1 MTKSR
6 KLSETYKIILALDPS
21 GSFYEGKGT
30 TGWCVLDASSMKFI
44 TCGSIF
50 AKHYVSAEEYWDEI
64 LKLIR
69 EVSDNYPGQVIVV
82 CEDYLL
88 YATKLKDQINS
99 RMETPKLIGVIQH
112 YCYIKHI
119 PYYMQTAAEVK
130 KRWTDEILMF
140 KKYIK
145 PYRKGYRP
153 TTGITDTYTHH
164 SLDAI
169 RHAVHYATFKNK
181 R

>member
-30 TGWCVLDASSMKFI
+30 TGWCVLDALRMKFI

-153 TTGITDTYTHH
+153 TTGITDTYTYH